1 MTSLRQRL
9 ILGILAG
16 ITVILAA
23 NGLGI
28 YWVVGRQ
35 LEAEMDQGLDSIARA
50 TANRIV
56 LDLQRPEGSG
66 NQLVLSGIKLL
77 PFTNG
82 PKEQSASESM
92 KESQLIWDTM
102 RTLTPYTE
110 SFTVS
115 GLGAQGRRTVELI
128 RLLGRSAIATA
139 ELTGN
144 RFEDRAELQAL
155 ITLCKQGAVDVAV
168 VGNRPISSGAYRIDE
183 LAVLLEEVRDLI
195 PETVDLATSE
205 DRRLW
210 LKAPE
215 LMKKVDRIHA
225 CYSPFDE
232 GVAISNAVSQ
242 IACWH
247 EELVVTARGRPV
259 MADEVNWPWAGET
272 VGNAMPTTENALRFL
287 NEFATWAALNN
298 VSYTYGPANAFDWNG
313 SIGEPGATRRG
324 LVDEEGELAFGAAAL
339 LDAGLGSPGPPTVE
353 VIDVPTKGLD
363 GYLLGRVRNVGTLDH
378 TVVVYIRRDGA
389 WWNKPSFASPITPIL
404 CDGTWAADVT
414 TGLGDEYADRM
425 TAFLMP
431 GSYIPPFLEGELEL
445 PPELYSIALDIAEVT
460 R

>member
-16 ITVILAA
+16 ITVILAV

-82 PKEQSASESM
+82 PREQSASESM

-144 RFEDRAELQAL
+144 RFEDRAEIQAL
-155 ITLCKQGAVDVAV
+155 ITLCKQ
-168 VGNRPISSGAYRIDE
+168 
-183 LAVLLEEVRDLI
+183 
-195 PETVDLATSE
+195 
-205 DRRLW
+205 
-210 LKAPE
+210 
-215 LMKKVDRIHA
+215 
-225 CYSPFDE
+225 
-232 GVAISNAVSQ
+232 
-242 IACWH
+242 
-247 EELVVTARGRPV
+247 
-259 MADEVNWPWAGET
+259 
-272 VGNAMPTTENALRFL
+272 
-287 NEFATWAALNN
+287 
-298 VSYTYGPANAFDWNG
+298 
-313 SIGEPGATRRG
+313 
-324 LVDEEGELAFGAAAL
+324 
-339 LDAGLGSPGPPTVE
+339 
-353 VIDVPTKGLD
+353 
-363 GYLLGRVRNVGTLDH
+363 
-378 TVVVYIRRDGA
+378 
-389 WWNKPSFASPITPIL
+389 
-404 CDGTWAADVT
+404 
-414 TGLGDEYADRM
+414 
-425 TAFLMP
+425 
-431 GSYIPPFLEGELEL
+431 
-445 PPELYSIALDIAEVT
+445 
-460 R
+460 